1 LSELI
6 SRTSSDLATLFRKEV
21 ELAKIELRDDVR
33 HTAKAG
39 SMFGVLGFPG
49 SLAVVLAA
57 LAVVFALDLAMP
69 LWAAFSSVAALFAFV
84 CFILFRQART
94 RMSQF
99 RLGPEQTIE
108 TIKEDIEWAKARSK
122 GGPTSSGRGRTSDRT
137 STRSGTRSVHVKR
150 SGAGPIGFG

>member
-1 LSELI
+1 MATSNRSMPKGSLREPSPEQPLSELI

-21 ELAKIELRDDVR
+21 ELAKIEIRDDVR

-39 SMFGVLGFPG
+39 SMFGAAGFAG
-49 SLAVVLAA
+49 YLAAVLAS

-84 CFILFRQART
+84 CFILFRRART

-99 RLGPEQTIE
+99 TLGPEQTIE

-122 GGPTSSGRGRTSDRT
+122 
-137 STRSGTRSVHVKR
+137 
-150 SGAGPIGFG
+150 

>member
-1 LSELI
+1 MATSNRSMPNGSLREPSPEQPLSELI
-6 SRTSSDLATLFRKEV
+6 SRTSSDLSTLFRQEV
-21 ELAKIELRDDVR
+21 ELAKIEIRDDVQ
-33 HTAKAG
+33 HSAQAG
-39 SMFGVLGFPG
+39 SMFGAAGFAG
-49 SLAVVLAA
+49 YLAVVLAS

-122 GGPTSSGRGRTSDRT
+122 
-137 STRSGTRSVHVKR
+137 
-150 SGAGPIGFG
+150 